1 MEKEGPHAGQLRLL
15 DRIDGAFKPGV
26 LCALM
31 GASGAG
37 KTTLMVGRAQQC
49 TAPCGSAV

>member
-1 MEKEGPHAGQLRLL
+1 MWRFLHCSSLQGAEVRAAAVSEGPHAGQLRLL
-15 DRIDGAFKPGV
+15 DSIDGAFKPHV

-37 KTTLMVGRAQQC
+37 
-49 TAPCGSAV
+49 

>member
-1 MEKEGPHAGQLRLL
+1 MQGVELKAAITEGPHAGQLRLL
-15 DRIDGAFKPGV
+15 DRISGAFKPRM

-37 KTTLMVGRAQQC
+37 
-49 TAPCGSAV
+49 